1 MIDQERELAVTQ
13 TPEEPALT
21 EGPVRLTQD
30 DSEGPKKKAARRETD
45 MEDLDQDDIDME
57 TLIDQSMSEIENG
70 QIITGKVLKV
80 TSDDVVVDIGS
91 KSEGVINLHEFL
103 DDGKDPN
110 VFVGMD
116 VEVMVVSREGRDGLP
131 ILSRKRAKERM
142 AKRML
147 RKAFKNGE
155 PVRCVIKDIL
165 RGGFQ
170 VDVDGVRGFIPFSQ
184 MGPGARSP
192 EEQKALIGQT
202 IEAKILEMRNRRDL
216 ILSQRQWLEERR
228 EKLRNE
234 TLANLKVGYWVKGIV
249 KNLTDFGAFVDLG
262 GIDGLLHVKDM
273 SWGHVAHPRE
283 MVHVGM
289 ELDVMVLAME
299 GERIS
304 LGLKQK
310 SPDPWLNIHEKYPPG
325 MILTGKVTSLT
336 KYGAF
341 VCLED
346 GVEGLIHIS
355 EMSWTKRIHHPSELM
370 KEGDEVQVKVLSI
383 DEERQRISLSL
394 RQTSVDPWTLAKA
407 NYPPGTIIEGEVT
420 GMTDF
425 GAFVQL
431 PEGVDGM
438 IHVSDL
444 SWGEKINHPKQV
456 LKKGDKIRCKVLEID
471 PRHQRISL
479 GLKHMEPDP
488 WAAAREKYPVG
499 SAVEVKVTRLTEF
512 GAFVELEQGIEG
524 LAHVSTL
531 VKQKGQKAEDVVKV
545 GDIVTMKILKFD
557 LENRKISL
565 SLKDYIKEQEEKEV
579 KKYISSSA
587 GGNAT
592 LGELLGAQMQALMQQ
607 RAASEQET
615 GPEAETSAPAAP
627 ESGSATETE
636 MVTERAGG
644 AQEPEVESVPEVE
657 SAAGIQPEP
666 VAGETA
672 PAEAPVEAPA
682 EPPAAPEAVGE
693 SMAGPVEETAVESMA
708 GPAEETVEESSVE
721 TVAGTAEEAEA
732 EAAVESPSAL
742 PEEMPTVEVTPEP
755 AAESERPVEAV
766 SPVDLEEEGS
776 APEPESVE
784 APSGEVIPP
793 VEAIAEPPVVEEP
806 AGEPPAPE
814 AEESGKLESLSEEPS
829 EYRPSVEVD
838 PEAQPAERSEEAEKT
853 E

>member
-1 MIDQERELAVTQ
+1 MIEQERELAVTQ
-13 TPEEPALT
+13 TPDEPALT
-21 EGPVRLTQD
+21 EGRVRLTKD
-30 DSEGPKKKAARRETD
+30 DSGVPRESVRRGETD
-45 MEDLDQDDIDME
+45 IDDLDQDDIDME
-57 TLIDQSMSEIENG
+57 SLIDQSMSEIENG

-80 TSDDVVVDIGS
+80 TTDDVVVDIGS

-147 RKAFKNGE
+147 RRAFKNGE

-192 EEQKALIGQT
+192 EEQKALIGQV

-228 EKLRNE
+228 EKLRTE
-234 TLANLKVGYWVKGIV
+234 TLANLKAGYWVKGIV

-289 ELDVMVLAME
+289 ELDVMVLAVE

-310 SPDPWLNIHEKYPPG
+310 SPDPWMNIQEKFPPG
-325 MILTGKVTSLT
+325 MMVTGKVTSLT

-355 EMSWTKRIHHPSELM
+355 EMSWTKRIHHPSELL
-370 KEGDEVQVKVLSI
+370 KEGDEIQVKVLSI

-499 SAVEVKVTRLTEF
+499 SAVEVKVTRITEF

-531 VKQKGQKAEDVVKV
+531 VKQKGQRAEDVVKV

-565 SLKDYIKEQEEKEV
+565 SLKDYIKEQEDKEV
-579 KKYISSSA
+579 KKYISTSA

-592 LGELLGAQMQALMQQ
+592 LGELLGEQMQALMLQ
-607 RAASEQET
+607 RAASEQE
-615 GPEAETSAPAAP
+615 AEKVREETVSVKSA
-627 ESGSATETE
+627 
-636 MVTERAGG
+636 
-644 AQEPEVESVPEVE
+644 
-657 SAAGIQPEP
+657 PEP
-666 VAGETA
+666 VAESVMAAVAEPVTEAPPEAAIVEPVMESTAESVSGPVVDVVETVIETA
-672 PAEAPVEAPA
+672 VEAPA
-682 EPPAAPEAVGE
+682 ETPAPVEPADAAPQEEAMMESPVVTEPVGE
-693 SMAGPVEETAVESMA
+693 PSAPAETAVE
-708 GPAEETVEESSVE
+708 E
-721 TVAGTAEEAEA
+721 
-732 EAAVESPSAL
+732 PSA
-742 PEEMPTVEVTPEP
+742 P
-755 AAESERPVEAV
+755 AAESVEPETKPVE
-766 SPVDLEEEGS
+766 GS
-776 APEPESVE
+776 S
-784 APSGEVIPP
+784 
-793 VEAIAEPPVVEEP
+793 
-806 AGEPPAPE
+806 
-814 AEESGKLESLSEEPS
+814 
-829 EYRPSVEVD
+829 
-838 PEAQPAERSEEAEKT
+838 EAEKT